1 LGEERPTVVLGDAM
15 EGGRKELLL
24 RRAGRQSS
32 AISSLVGFCE
42 VVGRWRRAQA
52 VGKVTGR

>member
-1 LGEERPTVVLGDAM
+1 VVLGDAM

-32 AISSLVGFCE
+32 AISSSVGFCE